1 MAHPNEELLRIG
13 YEAVIAD
20 GITAVRD
27 MFDDN
32 IRWHVPGRHRVAGD
46 YQGKRGVEDFWRKL
60 MGESDGTFEMEVHD
74 VLANDEHG
82 VALIRDRGRPRG
94 RPWENNSVHVWHFR
108 NGKLTEFWRHPL
120 NPYADDDLW
129 G

>member
-1 MAHPNEELLRIG
+1 MAHPNEKLLRIG

-20 GITAVRD
+20 GVTAVTD

-46 YQGKRGVEDFWRKL
+46 YHGKWGVEELWRKL
-60 MGESDGTFEMEVHD
+60 MGESDGTFQMEVHD

-82 VALIRDRGRPRG
+82 VALLRDRGRPRG
-94 RPWENNSVHVWHFR
+94 RPWRTTPCTLALPEREAHRV
-108 NGKLTEFWRHPL
+108 LAPPL
-120 NPYADDDLW
+120 EPVRGRRPL